1 MIFFLFKILLIGD
14 SSVGKS
20 CILGRFCDNN
30 FNNNFLSTI
39 GVDFKLKNVEL
50 EDTIVKLQIW
60 DTAGQERFRNIT
72 RSYYRGAHGI
82 IFVYDITNQ
91 TSFSNINQFWLKEVE
106 RYSSENVYKILVG
119 NKIDKQSD
127 RVVPTEDGKALAD
140 SLGIEFVETSAKD
153 STNINET
160 FEKIARFLKV
170 KRK

>member
-1 MIFFLFKILLIGD
+1 MELF
-14 SSVGKS
+14 
-20 CILGRFCDNN
+20 
-30 FNNNFLSTI
+30 
-39 GVDFKLKNVEL
+39 
-50 EDTIVKLQIW
+50 
-60 DTAGQERFRNIT
+60 
-72 RSYYRGAHGI
+72 
-82 IFVYDITNQ
+82 FVYDITNQ